1 MLKSKGLL
9 FGLCNHVAVPC
20 VCVCVA
26 AFRSWQPC
34 SSSVCVCVR
43 VCFDFHGQVQFL
55 NKMLFFVSSNLVA
68 GRVKFFRRSRSSLS
82 NSTRTL
88 VQKPSIPNELP
99 FHLLSRPIKLLNEML
114 FFLFLSNLIAG
125 RGARWS
131 MGIPALVPRYFVFHG
146 HIQ

>member
-20 VCVCVA
+20 VCVCVWLLFGPGNHVA
-26 AFRSWQPC
+26 VPC
-34 SSSVCVCVR
+34 VCVCVR

-99 FHLLSRPIKLLNEML
+99 FHLLSCPIKLLNEML
-114 FFLFLSNLIAG
+114 FFCFCQI
-125 RGARWS
+125 
-131 MGIPALVPRYFVFHG
+131 
-146 HIQ
+146 